1 MATTN
6 SLDDILSTEIDENAV
21 NALVGSLES
30 QLASTTHKDTAHSIS
45 DASMNNNH
53 ISNAN
58 APVACTS
65 TVYLHSIPT
74 PASKNM
80 TIQNNVA
87 LNNANISHLKASHSD
102 SQLLGL
108 NSIVSNVNSSEGGGL
123 SVNANNINRNSP
135 VPVNHVRIVS
145 QSPTIT
151 NSRNS
156 PSPSVQGQL
165 NSVSVANVR
174 SSTPNQVVIN
184 NGQNLPNVNSANS
197 ANFNAN
203 DHKPVIR
210 STHNSPLNQISSQDV
225 KPGPTQIVNIKHEPV
240 GSPQT
245 GVLSVKQET
254 GSPSS
259 GFGVKQEHHLAI
271 QPVPGAPHNVPQPN
285 VQLVQGKGPV
295 VTGNPSVITVRTP
308 GQTHPS
314 QVVMQP
320 QLITTQS
327 SSSQMHVVSVSG
339 CTVATRPTGTVQ
351 MTQGKNIN
359 PRMTTAAFRPQQI
372 SIAPRPGTTQNTIAL
387 PPGVQIP
394 PGAQIVR
401 NEQGQLVFVIQ
412 QPPAT
417 SATGHRMYVRPSNSP
432 GPGRPQQIVTIQP
445 PNSALAQQGIPRQV
459 HLSTVSTAT
468 PVPSLVRTAPP
479 GTAIHSTASGR
490 RPTSAPQQ
498 PPDNVKKCKNFL
510 STLIKLA
517 QSQPPQ
523 TVKNVRELIQG
534 LIDGKVEPQTFTEK
548 LQIELR
554 SSPQPYLVPFLKK
567 SLPALRQALIAN
579 TMTIDGVKPPPLEV
593 LHPVASMATLVH
605 PQVPHPSSQHAA
617 VRGQPIIGI
626 PKTVTAISGKTQ
638 HLPGVAGA
646 PSRSS
651 TPHKEKTKYDSL
663 KDDDD
668 INDVATMGG
677 VNLSEESKNILA
689 SNADFIG
696 TQIRSCK
703 DEAFLHHGPLL
714 SRITA
719 IAKKHGLDDISSDV
733 ANLVSHATQERLRD
747 LLEKLDTIAEH
758 RIEIY
763 KMNDKFEASNDAK
776 SQLKFL
782 EELDKLEKKRHDDQE
797 WEKIMKAAKSRSKN
811 EDPEQQKIK
820 QKAKELQQAE
830 IERMRQ
836 EEANQTALAAIG
848 PRKKRKTDFGEIST
862 TGSGGFSVSNGG
874 SSSSSKTQ
882 TSTRQRIKRVT
893 LRDVLFLMEQER
905 SLGKSTLLYKTFLK

>member
-874 SSSSSKTQ
+874 SSSSSKT

>member
-197 ANFNAN
+197 ANFNAS

-874 SSSSSKTQ
+874 SSSSSKT

>member
-53 ISNAN
+53 ISNAS

-65 TVYLHSIPT
+65 TVFINNFPT
-74 PASKNM
+74 SASKNM

-87 LNNANISHLKASHSD
+87 LNSSNISHLKTSE

-108 NSIVSNVNSSEGGGL
+108 NSIVSNVNSSEGGDL

-135 VPVNHVRIVS
+135 VPVNHVRIASHPQTVA
-145 QSPTIT
+145 

-156 PSPSVQGQL
+156 PSPSVSGQL
-165 NSVSVANVR
+165 NNVSVASVR

-184 NGQNLPNVNSANS
+184 NGQSLPNVSSIVNSANS
-197 ANFNAN
+197 ANFNAT

-210 STHNSPLNQISSQDV
+210 STHSSPLNQNSSQDV

-240 GSPQT
+240 GSPHR

-259 GFGVKQEHHLAI
+259 GFGVKQEHQLAI
-271 QPVPGAPHNVPQPN
+271 QPVPGAPHNVPHPS
-285 VQLVQGKGPV
+285 VHLVQGKGP

-320 QLITTQS
+320 QIITTHS
-327 SSSQMHVVSVSG
+327 SSAQMHVVS
-339 CTVATRPTGTVQ
+339 TRNNAKHYCV
-351 MTQGKNIN
+351 
-359 PRMTTAAFRPQQI
+359 TTWCSDTSRSSAGQELSRDSWCLSSSNPQQ
-372 SIAPRPGTTQNTIAL
+372 PVQQRGTGCLLDSL
-387 PPGVQIP
+387 PIRQVP
-394 PGAQIVR
+394 
-401 NEQGQLVFVIQ
+401 
-412 QPPAT
+412 
-417 SATGHRMYVRPSNSP
+417 VRPH
-432 GPGRPQQIVTIQP
+432 QIVTIQP
-445 PNSALAQQGIPRQV
+445 PGMNRQV
-459 HLSTVSTAT
+459 NLSTAATTAT
-468 PVPSLVRTAPP
+468 PVSTLIRTTAPVGAP
-479 GTAIHSTASGR
+479 HTTPSGR
-490 RPTSAPQQ
+490 TSLPGAPQQ

-510 STLIKLA
+510 STLMKLA
-517 QSQPPQ
+517 QSQPQQ

-579 TMTIDGVKPPPLEV
+579 TMTIEDVKAPPLEV
-593 LHPVASMATLVH
+593 LQPVVSIGNLVH
-605 PQVPHPSSQHAA
+605 TQLHPSTHHAA
-617 VRGQPIIGI
+617 VRGQHVIGI
-626 PKTVTAISGKTQ
+626 PKTVTAVTGKAPHHTG
-638 HLPGVAGA
+638 LPAQG
-646 PSRSS
+646 RTS

-703 DEAFLHHGPLL
+703 DEAFLYHGPLL
-714 SRITA
+714 ARITA
-719 IAKKHGLDDISSDV
+719 IAKKHGIDDISSDV

-763 KMNDKFEASNDAK
+763 KMNERFEASTDAK

-782 EELDKLEKKRHDDQE
+782 EELDKMEKKRHDDQE

-848 PRKKRKTDFGEIST
+848 PRKKRKTDFGEISSS
-862 TGSGGFSVSNGG
+862 GSGGLSVSNGG
-874 SSSSSKTQ
+874 SSSSKT

>member
-197 ANFNAN
+197 ANFNAS